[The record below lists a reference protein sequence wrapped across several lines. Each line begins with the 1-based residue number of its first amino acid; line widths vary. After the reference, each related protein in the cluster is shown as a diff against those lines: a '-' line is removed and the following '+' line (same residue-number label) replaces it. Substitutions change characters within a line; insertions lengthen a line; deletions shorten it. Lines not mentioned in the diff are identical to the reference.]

1 MIIDIRYPFSIR
13 GVFKTG
19 RAEKYIAATYIHH
32 YDLPF
37 INENE
42 TEVVLTSDYGYPLD
56 ARTRMFDWGDPASL
70 TKRANDFVLRKHA
83 GKFYRRY
90 CAVSDVAERV
100 TYRPRDPIN
109 DHEYTFPSDALDT
122 EGVMTNFAAFFETN
136 ALLYP
141 IHAYM
146 GRDKKRAAFQWV
158 TWIDR
163 TFPPFHEWEHT
174 LSTYREED
182 LDEKRR
188 VYERISKR
196 VVAIGEDIWIECEGP
211 RILVQTI
218 PSDND
223 ERRRTYLRHTIPHLR
238 PLLAMRDQYF
248 SLECGDEALDYA
260 RRYAEPDCEIVDLRQ
275 PLDMADD
282 TVLSFDHR
290 RERVWRQAQLFAVHC
305 HQLGLNGKGKKLATT
320 DAEKETILA
329 AMAEAA
335 KFSLA
340 FKTRGEPEKYVRE
353 LTEMASRFD
362 RKWFPGFEWGG
373 RDKPFRKKFLAETI
387 RMYDDR
393 PINLY
398 DLGA

>member
-19 RAEKYIAATYIHH
+19 RAEKYIHATYIHH

-37 INENE
+37 IDENE
-42 TEVVLTSDYGYPLD
+42 TEVVLTSEYAYPLD

-70 TKRANDFVLRKHA
+70 TKRASKFVLRKHA

-100 TYRPRDPIN
+100 GYRPRDPLGE
-109 DHEYTFPSDALDT
+109 HKFPFPYDALDT
-122 EGVMTNFAAFFETN
+122 EGLMTNFAWFFETD
-136 ALLYP
+136 ALLDP
-141 IHAYM
+141 VHAYM
-146 GRDKKRAAFQWV
+146 ARDNKRDAFRWV
-158 TWIDR
+158 TWIDN
-163 TFPPFHEWEHT
+163 TFPPFHQWEHT
-174 LSTYREED
+174 LSTYRAED
-182 LDEKRR
+182 LNEQRQA
-188 VYERISKR
+188 YEQISNRI
-196 VVAIGEDIWIECEGP
+196 VAIGEDIWIECDGP
-211 RILVQTI
+211 RILVETI
-218 PSDND
+218 HSDHGD
-223 ERRRTYLRHTIPHLR
+223 LLRTYLRHTIPNRL
-238 PLLAMRDQYF
+238 PLGSLRDQHF

-260 RRYAEPDCEIVDLRQ
+260 RRYAEPHCEIVDLRQ
-275 PLDMADD
+275 PLDIVDENE
-282 TVLSFDHR
+282 VSFDHR
-290 RERVWRQAQLFAVHC
+290 HERVWRQAQLCAVHC

-329 AMAEAA
+329 AMAEAD

-340 FKTRGEPEKYVRE
+340 FETRGEPEKYVRE
-353 LTEMASRFD
+353 LTDMALRFD

-373 RDKPFRKKFLAETI
+373 RDKTLRKKFLAETI

-398 DLGA
+398 DLWA